1 MHRRGRHCVGDCST
15 SLIPPHRQPRPP
27 RRAGLHAPSTT
38 GVPIRI
44 TRHALPLIACA
55 VGASLAL
62 TGCTNDSD
70 TAESKQTPT
79 ASTAPKPTPVPSLT
93 QAQAREALAHYSKTN
108 NLARHRQER
117 ALLDTVEGGP
127 RYAMSLADIKQDEAL
142 PQADREPYRPWSY
155 DLSATDLYI
164 PRLKDGRQRWFAAV
178 TRAGSQQ
185 QYARVLILAESTK
198 SKQQWEMVATI
209 DIDDPKQLPQIVL
222 DKDGYA
228 TAVDA
233 TSSSLAA
240 PVGVLRSAVTDNF
253 ATGGETTSKKVFNPS
268 VASQRQ
274 IKVHDETTRKVRPAR
289 HHPLRLRR
297 PAVRRR
303 VRAEDH
309 HRRTRDLLPHPHPA
323 RRGDRPG
330 PGDRAGE
337 AGPRVARHQS
347 WPRLHLH
354 VHLLRHRRRPE
365 RARALQPPGLRLP
378 PHRRQ
383 GHRRQHLRL
392 GPHP

>member
-1 MHRRGRHCVGDCST
+1 MT
-15 SLIPPHRQPRPP
+15 APRPSSRRTSSHVHP
-27 RRAGLHAPSTT
+27 RRRPARPEPT

-62 TGCTNDSD
+62 TGCTNSG

-79 ASTAPKPTPVPSLT
+79 ASTAPKLTPVPSLT

-108 NLARHRQER
+108 NLARQSQDR

-142 PQADREPYRPWSY
+142 PKGDREPYRPWSY

-164 PRLKDGRQRWFAAV
+164 PRLKDGQQRWFAAV

-253 ATGGETTSKKVFNPS
+253 ATGGETTGKKVFNPS
-268 VASQRQ
+268 EASQRQ
-274 IKVHDETTRKVRPAR
+274 IKVHDETTRKFGPRGTTRFTAADPQFADAYALKTTTGALVIFSHTHTQHDAVTAPGLGIVPEKQDRAWLGTSPGPAFTYTFTCSDIAAV
-289 HHPLRLRR
+289 PSM
-297 PAVRRR
+297 PAPSSLLGYGC
-303 VRAEDH
+303 
-309 HRRTRDLLPHPHPA
+309 RRTDA
-323 RRGDRPG
+323 K
-330 PGDRAGE
+330 A
-337 AGPRVARHQS
+337 AGPSTSV
-347 WPRLHLH
+347 
-354 VHLLRHRRRPE
+354 
-365 RARALQPPGLRLP
+365 
-378 PHRRQ
+378 
-383 GHRRQHLRL
+383 
-392 GPHP
+392 